1 MRRKVHQVKEEL
13 FQEFSKENGKDNN
26 KLMELAA
33 KFNRLDAAVQLQQ
46 ETAQLEFRAA
56 EENHKGV
63 NSKTRGELWLLGDA
77 VPTWRTTRRCRAA

>member
-33 KFNRLDAAVQLQQ
+33 KFYRLDAAVQLQQ

-56 EENHKGV
+56 E
-63 NSKTRGELWLLGDA
+63 NSKTRGELWLPGDA